1 MLFVL
6 LTLLGFRV
14 FSLFQL
20 DLDQLVLQWFFLFL
34 WFYGSCCSS
43 LCGGGGQGE
52 IGIVFSF
59 KIANANNVRSKEAST
74 FIFQSNYNKYLRS
87 GKQKKS
93 LQDNF
98 YAI

>member
-6 LTLLGFRV
+6 LTLLVFRFF

-34 WFYGSCCSS
+34 WFYGSCCSL
-43 LCGGGGQGE
+43 LCGGGGKGE

-59 KIANANNVRSKEAST
+59 KMANANNV
-74 FIFQSNYNKYLRS
+74 
-87 GKQKKS
+87 
-93 LQDNF
+93 
-98 YAI
+98 